1 MAQRETLLKQTA
13 KPGEAP
19 PEQMAGPRE
28 PQPNGRAAAT
38 ILAAGISC
46 LAFGLLTVLAEM
58 FKFLSDALRL
68 YPPAGQV
75 TGATQSVCGQK
86 GANPTT
92 AAVAALDLVEL
103 GVGEDGHTASLFPDQ
118 DAVQDRSRLVVPVA
132 QAGLEAFVALGAREP
147 FAPQRQGIG
156 GLGDGCLQ
164 DLHQI
169 FSRLT
174 RKALVS
180 GV

>member
-75 TGATQSVCGQK
+75 TGATTLTV
-86 GANPTT
+86 
-92 AAVAALDLVEL
+92 AVWLV
-103 GVGEDGHTASLFPDQ
+103 SWLFLFRQ
-118 DAVQDRSRLVVPVA
+118 WKNKQVNFTKIFVVTLILVV
-132 QAGLEAFVALGAREP
+132 LGIVGTFPPFFELFAR
-147 FAPQRQGIG
+147 
-156 GLGDGCLQ
+156 
-164 DLHQI
+164 
-169 FSRLT
+169 
-174 RKALVS
+174 
-180 GV
+180 